1 MWGWLFIFLI
11 LALLFYIFFLK
22 KELRKLKNNL
32 AAMPDHSKFGSRL
45 SVDFRQKETLA
56 LVEELNRMIDVYED
70 KNRQAKKMEDNVKLS
85 IAGISHDLRTPLTSI
100 NGYVQLLQNTADIEK
115 RQQYL
120 TVIERSVNRL
130 IEMTNNFY
138 DLARIETNQKE
149 MELTSIALP
158 ALAEESFLS
167 FYEQFEVNHIEV
179 VFPEDTIN
187 DEIIADRLMTVRV
200 VQNIIQNIVRYADST
215 AIISY
220 SVQDNH
226 FKFSVKNDVKTDS
239 KIAIEKVFSRFYT
252 EDASR
257 TNAEASGLGLYMSK
271 KLVEKMN
278 GKMNAELDGKW
289 FTVNI
294 YLPINRGKSA

>member
-1 MWGWLFIFLI
+1 MWGWVFIFLI

-22 KELRKLKNNL
+22 RELRKLRDDL
-32 AAMPDHSKFGSRL
+32 TAMPVHSEFGSRL

-70 KNRQAKKMEDNVKLS
+70 KNRQSKKMEDNVKLS

-100 NGYVQLLQNTADIEK
+100 NGYVQLLENTDDIEK

-120 TVIERSVNRL
+120 KVIERSVNRL
-130 IEMTNNFY
+130 IEMTDSFY

-149 MELTSIALP
+149 MDLTSIALP
-158 ALAEESFLS
+158 ALAEETFLS
-167 FYEQFEVNHIEV
+167 FYEQFEVNHLEV
-179 VFPEDTIN
+179 VFPEDTVKG
-187 DEIIADRLMTVRV
+187 EIIADRLMTVRV
-200 VQNIIQNIVRYADST
+200 VQNIIQNILRYADNT
-215 AIISY
+215 AVISY
-220 SVQDNH
+220 SVQGK
-226 FKFSVKNDVKTDS
+226 FLKFSVKNDVKTDS

-257 TNAEASGLGLYMSK
+257 TNAESSGLGLYMSK
-271 KLVEKMN
+271 KLVEKMD

-289 FTVNI
+289 FAVNI
-294 YLPINRGKSA
+294 YLPVNRGNSV

>member
-100 NGYVQLLQNTADIEK
+100 NGYVQLLQSTDDIEK

-158 ALAEESFLS
+158 ALAEETFLS

>member
-158 ALAEESFLS
+158 ALAEETFLS

>member
-158 ALAEESFLS
+158 ALAEETFLS

-200 VQNIIQNIVRYADST
+200 VQNIIQNILRYADST

>member
-1 MWGWLFIFLI
+1 MWGWLFTFLI

-158 ALAEESFLS
+158 ALAEETFLS

-200 VQNIIQNIVRYADST
+200 VQNIIQNILRYADST

-226 FKFSVKNDVKTDS
+226 FKFSVKNDVKTVS

-271 KLVEKMN
+271 KLVEKMG

-289 FTVNI
+289 FAVNI
-294 YLPINRGKSA
+294 YLPINRGNSA

>member
-100 NGYVQLLQNTADIEK
+100 NGYVQLLQNTDDIEK

-158 ALAEESFLS
+158 ALAEETFLS

-200 VQNIIQNIVRYADST
+200 VQNIIQNILRYADST

>member
-22 KELRKLKNNL
+22 IELRKLKNKL
-32 AAMPDHSKFGSRL
+32 KTMPVHSGFGSRL
-45 SVDFRQKETLA
+45 SVDFRQKETLD
-56 LVEELNRMIDVYED
+56 LVEELNKMIDVYED
-70 KNRQAKKMEDNVKLS
+70 KNRQSKKMEDNVKLS

-100 NGYVQLLQNTADIEK
+100 NGYVQLLRKTDDIEK

-120 TVIERSVNRL
+120 NVIERSVNRL
-130 IEMTNNFY
+130 IEMTDSFY

-158 ALAEESFLS
+158 ALVEETFLS
-167 FYEQFEVNHIEV
+167 FYEQFEVNHLEV
-179 VFPEDTIN
+179 VFPEYSKS
-187 DEIIADRLMTVRV
+187 DEIIADQLITVRV
-200 VQNIIQNIVRYADST
+200 VQNIIQNILRYADST

-220 SVQDNH
+220 SMQDNYL
-226 FKFSVKNDVKTDS
+226 KFSVKNDVKTDS

-252 EDASR
+252 EDVSR
-257 TNAEASGLGLYMSK
+257 TNVEASGLGLYMSK
-271 KLVEKMN
+271 KLVEKMD
-278 GKMNAELDGKW
+278 GKMNAEMNGKW

-294 YLPINRGKSA
+294 YLPINRGKTA

>member
-100 NGYVQLLQNTADIEK
+100 NGYVQLLQNTDDIEK

-158 ALAEESFLS
+158 ALAEETFLS

-200 VQNIIQNIVRYADST
+200 VQNIIQNILRYADST

-226 FKFSVKNDVKTDS
+226 FKFSVENDVKTVS

>member
-22 KELRKLKNNL
+22 IELRKLKNKL
-32 AAMPDHSKFGSRL
+32 KTMPVHSGFGSRL
-45 SVDFRQKETLA
+45 SVDFRQKETLD
-56 LVEELNRMIDVYED
+56 LVEELNKMIDVYED
-70 KNRQAKKMEDNVKLS
+70 KNRQSKKMEDNVKLS

-100 NGYVQLLQNTADIEK
+100 NGYVQLLRKTDDIEK

-120 TVIERSVNRL
+120 NVIERSVNRL
-130 IEMTNNFY
+130 IEMTDSFY

-158 ALAEESFLS
+158 ALVEETFLP
-167 FYEQFEVNHIEV
+167 FYEQFEVNHLEV
-179 VFPEDTIN
+179 VFPEYSKS
-187 DEIIADRLMTVRV
+187 DEIIADQLITVRV
-200 VQNIIQNIVRYADST
+200 VQNIIQNILRYADST

-220 SVQDNH
+220 SVQDNYL
-226 FKFSVKNDVKTDS
+226 KFSVKNDVKTDS

-252 EDASR
+252 EDVSR
-257 TNAEASGLGLYMSK
+257 TNVEASGLGLYMSK
-271 KLVEKMN
+271 KLVEKMD
-278 GKMNAELDGKW
+278 GKMNAEMNGKW

-294 YLPINRGKSA
+294 YLPINRGKTA

>member
-1 MWGWLFIFLI
+1 MWGWVFIFLI

-22 KELRKLKNNL
+22 KELRKLKSNL
-32 AAMPDHSKFGSRL
+32 TTMPVNSEFGSRL
-45 SVDFRQKETLA
+45 SVNFRQKETLA

-70 KNRQAKKMEDNVKLS
+70 KNRQSKKMEDNVKLS

>member
-22 KELRKLKNNL
+22 IELRKLKNKL
-32 AAMPDHSKFGSRL
+32 KTMPVHSGFGSRL
-45 SVDFRQKETLA
+45 SVDFRQKETLD
-56 LVEELNRMIDVYED
+56 LVEELNKMIDVYED
-70 KNRQAKKMEDNVKLS
+70 KNRQSKKMEDNVKLS

-100 NGYVQLLQNTADIEK
+100 NGYVQLLRKTDDIEK

-120 TVIERSVNRL
+120 NVIERSVNRL
-130 IEMTNNFY
+130 IEMTDSFY

-158 ALAEESFLS
+158 ALVEETFLS
-167 FYEQFEVNHIEV
+167 FYEQFEVNHLEV
-179 VFPEDTIN
+179 VFPEYSKS
-187 DEIIADRLMTVRV
+187 DEIIADQLMTVRV
-200 VQNIIQNIVRYADST
+200 VQNIIQNILRYADST

-220 SVQDNH
+220 SMQDNYL
-226 FKFSVKNDVKTDS
+226 KFSVKNDVKTDS

-252 EDASR
+252 EDVSR
-257 TNAEASGLGLYMSK
+257 TNVEASGLGLYMSK
-271 KLVEKMN
+271 KLVEKMD
-278 GKMNAELDGKW
+278 GKMNAEMNGKW

-294 YLPINRGKSA
+294 YLPINRGKTA

>member
-100 NGYVQLLQNTADIEK
+100 NGYVQLLQNTDDIEK

-149 MELTSIALP
+149 IELTSIALP
-158 ALAEESFLS
+158 ALAEETFLS

-200 VQNIIQNIVRYADST
+200 VQNIIQNILRYADST

>member
-11 LALLFYIFFLK
+11 LALLLYIFFLN
-22 KELRKLKNNL
+22 KELRNLKNNL
-32 AAMPDHSKFGSRL
+32 KTMPVHSKFGSRL

-100 NGYVQLLQNTADIEK
+100 NGYVQLLQNTDDIEK

-120 TVIERSVNRL
+120 TVIKRSVNRL
-130 IEMTNNFY
+130 IEMTDNFY

-158 ALAEESFLS
+158 VLAEETFLS
-167 FYEQFEVNHIEV
+167 FYEQFEVNHLEV
-179 VFPEDTIN
+179 LFPEVTGN

-200 VQNIIQNIVRYADST
+200 VQNIVQNILRYADST
-215 AIISY
+215 AIIRY

-226 FKFSVKNDVKTDS
+226 LKFSVRNDVKTDS

-257 TNAEASGLGLYMSK
+257 TNVEASGLGLYMSK
-271 KLVEKMN
+271 KLVEKMD

-294 YLPINRGKSA
+294 YLPINRGNSA

>member
-70 KNRQAKKMEDNVKLS
+70 KNRKAKKMEDNVKLS

-100 NGYVQLLQNTADIEK
+100 NGYVQLLQNTDDIEK

-158 ALAEESFLS
+158 ALAEETFLS

-200 VQNIIQNIVRYADST
+200 VQNIIQNILRYADST

-226 FKFSVKNDVKTDS
+226 FKFSVENDVKTVS

>member
-100 NGYVQLLQNTADIEK
+100 NGYVQLLSATDDIEK

-130 IEMTNNFY
+130 IEMTDTFY

-149 MELTSIALP
+149 MEPTSIALQ
-158 ALAEESFLS
+158 ALVEETFLS
-167 FYEQFEVNHIEV
+167 FYEQFEVNHLEV
-179 VFPEDTIN
+179 EFPKDSSNE
-187 DEIIADRLMTVRV
+187 EIIADRIMTVRV
-200 VQNIIQNIVRYADST
+200 VQNVIQNILRYADST
-215 AIISY
+215 AVISY
-220 SVQDNH
+220 SVQDNY
-226 FKFSVKNDVKTDS
+226 FKFSVKNDVKPDS

-257 TNAEASGLGLYMSK
+257 TNVEASGLGLYMSK
-271 KLVEKMN
+271 KLVEKMD
-278 GKMNAELDGKW
+278 GKMNAELNGKW

-294 YLPINRGKSA
+294 YLPLNRSKSA

>member
-158 ALAEESFLS
+158 ALAEETFLS

-200 VQNIIQNIVRYADST
+200 VQNIIQNILRYADST

-278 GKMNAELDGKW
+278 GKMNAELHGKW

>member
-100 NGYVQLLQNTADIEK
+100 NGYVQLLQNTDDIEK

-149 MELTSIALP
+149 MELTSIALL
-158 ALAEESFLS
+158 ALAEETFLS

-200 VQNIIQNIVRYADST
+200 VQNIIQNILRYADST

>member
-22 KELRKLKNNL
+22 RELRKLKNNL
-32 AAMPDHSKFGSRL
+32 TTMPVNSEYGSRL

-56 LVEELNRMIDVYED
+56 LIEELNKMIDVYED
-70 KNRQAKKMEDNVKLS
+70 KNRQSKKMEDNVKLS

-100 NGYVQLLQNTADIEK
+100 NGYVQLLSQTDDIEK

-130 IEMTNNFY
+130 IEMTDSFY

-149 MELTSIALP
+149 MSLTSIALP
-158 ALAEESFLS
+158 ALVEETFLS
-167 FYEQFEVNHIEV
+167 FYEQFEVNHLEV
-179 VFPEDTIN
+179 VFPEDVVN

-200 VQNIIQNIVRYADST
+200 VQNIIQNILRYADST
-215 AIISY
+215 AVISY
-220 SVQDNH
+220 SVQDNDL
-226 FKFSVKNDVKTDS
+226 KFSVENDVKTDN

-257 TNAEASGLGLYMSK
+257 TNVEASGLGLYMSK
-271 KLVEKMN
+271 KLVEKMD
-278 GKMNAELDGKW
+278 GKMSAELDGKW

-294 YLPINRGKSA
+294 YLPINRRKSA

>member
-1 MWGWLFIFLI
+1 MWGWVFIFLI

-22 KELRKLKNNL
+22 KELRKLKSNL
-32 AAMPDHSKFGSRL
+32 TTMPVNSEFGSRL
-45 SVDFRQKETLA
+45 SVNFRQKETLA

>member
-11 LALLFYIFFLK
+11 LALLLYIFFLK
-22 KELRKLKNNL
+22 KELRKLKSNL
-32 AAMPDHSKFGSRL
+32 KTMPVHSKFGSRL

-100 NGYVQLLQNTADIEK
+100 NGYVQLLQNTDDIEK

-120 TVIERSVNRL
+120 TVIKRSVNRL
-130 IEMTNNFY
+130 IEMTDNFY

-158 ALAEESFLS
+158 ALAEETFLS

-179 VFPEDTIN
+179 VFPEDTVN

-200 VQNIIQNIVRYADST
+200 VQNIVQNILRYADST

-226 FKFSVKNDVKTDS
+226 LKFSVRNDVKTDS

-271 KLVEKMN
+271 KLVEKMD

-294 YLPINRGKSA
+294 YLPINRGKST

>member
-100 NGYVQLLQNTADIEK
+100 NGYVQLLQNTDDIEK

-158 ALAEESFLS
+158 ALAEETFLS

-200 VQNIIQNIVRYADST
+200 AQNIIQNILRYADST

>member
-11 LALLFYIFFLK
+11 LALLFYVFFLK
-22 KELRKLKNNL
+22 RELRKLKSKL
-32 AAMPDHSKFGSRL
+32 KAMPVDSEFGSRL

-70 KNRQAKKMEDNVKLS
+70 KNRQSKKMEDNVKLS

-100 NGYVQLLQNTADIEK
+100 NGYVQLLSATDDIEK

-130 IEMTNNFY
+130 IEMTDSFY

-149 MELTSIALP
+149 MKPTSIALP
-158 ALAEESFLS
+158 TLVEETFLS
-167 FYEQFEVNHIEV
+167 FYEQFEVNQLEV
-179 VFPEDTIN
+179 EFPEDSSN
-187 DEIIADRLMTVRV
+187 EEIIADQLMTVRV
-200 VQNIIQNIVRYADST
+200 VQNVIQNILRYADST
-215 AIISY
+215 AVISY
-220 SVQDNH
+220 SVQDNY
-226 FKFSVKNDVKTDS
+226 FKFSVKNDVKPDS

-257 TNAEASGLGLYMSK
+257 TNVEASGLGLYMSK
-271 KLVEKMN
+271 KLVEKMD
-278 GKMNAELDGKW
+278 GKMNAELNGKW
-289 FTVNI
+289 FAVNI
-294 YLPINRGKSA
+294 YLPLNRSKSA

>member
-85 IAGISHDLRTPLTSI
+85 IAGISHNLRTPLTSI

-120 TVIERSVNRL
+120 TVIEQSVNRL

-158 ALAEESFLS
+158 ALAEETFLS

>member
-1 MWGWLFIFLI
+1 MWGWLFIILI

-158 ALAEESFLS
+158 ALAEETFLS

-200 VQNIIQNIVRYADST
+200 VQNIIQNILRYADST

-239 KIAIEKVFSRFYT
+239 KIAIEKVFTRFYT